1 MSEDLKAT
9 NIETLRLITDNSITI
24 NAPVTIDKTLY
35 SNSANIEECNVH
47 GGLSSES
54 ELNISGYITF
64 NSNTDTG
71 IADIKKTSITDYN
84 IEKTSS
90 IRSSIKTS
98 EKSITF
104 ISGITASQII
114 LFNEHSFQIGDK
126 IVIQDHDIS
135 SFNKTHTVLGPLSP
149 TSFYIEVETAS
160 ILIGKGG
167 TCNPSVSKSL
177 CTIATT
183 TDHPYKEGD
192 TITISNHS
200 NSEING
206 TPYVIQTVTSKTLN
220 LLVNSTYTGGIG
232 GTIRYTEYS
241 HLFINSDSGSLSFQ
255 NDNETYEYNLSNDK
269 KKYEFQGNKIE
280 YVKNIEQ
287 FGENITATF
296 QTEIG
301 NKVIAVNKVSH
312 GLVDK
317 ALVKISSS
325 QIQASD
331 TTIHGLN
338 VSIFQASDPYEIDM
352 TFNSFLNFFNTTAS
366 FSLDIQ
372 NVISFR
378 LDTDGSSSD
387 IYSNNLGKIKS
398 TAHGL
403 TTGDF
408 IQIKP
413 NTINM
418 LLGVPQG
425 TDPETYTEIQFP
437 TETLNNSTLFRVV
450 VLTADY
456 FYITTSSG
464 LQYKIVS
471 STVTAGSYLNYDT
484 ITSKI
489 TALQQDYFLL
499 DFTNYLP
506 GNVNANDTILSIPIN
521 YEILLGNVKLTTYET
536 HFIKDNDYIRLSGI
550 NSTQNILDSNLWLA
564 TNVTETTLDI
574 ISSSRITTISNN
586 KGYIQT
592 NDKTSILDDS
602 TNHVYVINNFDH
614 EFNCNITN
622 ERLINFNKLP
632 FSKQI
637 KFYTVTGDIKNLV
650 YYCDRYRE
658 GGETLYFQNNK
669 VYNNTNSPIVIN
681 QTDKTNYTVPYNINI
696 DTSFDENIYNRFN
709 VSSGGDTI
717 IMSNPHSNFYKYNHI
732 TSRGNNYYT
741 LNNYFEI
748 SSLVTSVTED
758 TSNLKLNLITG
769 SKNYVN
775 TTDVISL
782 YDINNVLLGT
792 GNISSNISDSTNITI
807 YIGSQNINSSSIY
820 YYKQNGEY
828 IYTNNDD
835 TYITNS
841 SNLQTIQTQYNI
853 AYNYNSTTELF
864 NKDSNIETKAFYSTV
879 LSGGS
884 SEYNTLVKDINIG
897 QTTKLNESCFI
908 NTINLPVNNTLINK
922 IPEYM
927 EIQVEYKNKTYNT
940 DKRYIEYT
948 GSSEANISFTLTDTL
963 FVNKNDIFTIKPI
976 SSSNNISIY
985 QKDRNL
991 SSTDVDNEL
1000 VVRYDTLK
1008 HNISGTKYEYLLNNP
1023 YTSSSQVLK
1032 LNMSAIT
1039 TSNIKTMNSSNIITN
1054 NGNVIL
1060 TENISIQSTNL
1071 YLHETS
1077 SDFSLYGI
1085 GANLILFDSL
1095 GNTFRENTSNK
1106 TITLEQENLNSF
1118 THSTIHINKKR
1129 IDIQSVYITSTLV
1142 GDVLTNQIVF
1152 TANNHGLFMN
1162 DTVSVYEIFLSYNDG
1177 TTYDFTN
1184 QSITGDD
1191 TISAIILDD
1200 NEFRINLPT
1209 TININSLLEQ
1219 LNPYVEL
1226 ENRYNL
1232 FVDNNQ
1238 LRVKN
1243 TRSLENQGPSGI
1255 QNILTTDTTE
1265 HVCKIDNLII
1275 DSTNLITLTLPNL
1288 NGGIDSLTTRDD
1300 ILLYNVFLYR
1310 SLNSGNSLIS
1320 ITYQSLVVTG
1330 NVISFLINDTNFN
1343 NETSSVSVNT
1353 SSNIYG
1359 SSENVSSRGT
1369 ITSWIGNTLVS
1380 NFPSGSNMNTVTSY
1394 YPRNG
1399 GTLKYQNI
1407 TRIVKDQTTSNITT
1421 FMNVSTKTN
1430 EVAQCYFQYPN
1441 LDSIDSSVKN
1451 MIESTTTYID
1461 KKIKD
1466 DTFLLELSSQTN
1478 ETENIYVNR
1487 NEFSFNGNINRQ
1499 LVYSIETSKNNYI
1512 SSNLAMNSNSYT
1524 LANNTWQTI
1533 KFSNK
1538 NKTFYSIG
1546 LKIQNKTTLTRGSIY
1561 IQLYKESTTDGTFN
1575 TPVLTNMYTS
1585 EINNESEYTYFYG
1598 NMIELNNN
1606 DIYTYK
1612 IIDNTDNKCYIQ
1624 YTTNIT
1630 NTKTQAEHEYILSS
1644 YTNGVINTDVQ
1655 YIDFTNTMYTLPN
1668 LSSLNNTSSGSVN
1681 IWNTNL
1687 INSGTQA
1694 TLKNILYTDTLNGSS
1709 LDVNITGNIVC
1720 SGLPSYDEK
1729 LGSVYVYNFDTTNVW
1744 AIKEQLYNPDRY
1756 EILKDSVISANINGA
1771 DVVMNNIF
1779 NLITPTASGDITK
1792 TANIV
1797 SENIKELEIILCD
1810 NSTSLTSNLLLDK
1823 PVDNSIITFNN
1834 TIGNSSYNTFVQ
1846 NSTLRIN
1853 NILENSFTVSN
1864 LHLPFTDNGGN
1875 IFDNTQYDTL
1885 TRGNITYVSNS
1896 TNSNIN
1902 SDVYYSTLTHTFSTF
1917 DTGTAHNLSEND
1929 RIYVSNISGIVTDHI
1944 YDVSKTTYENNK
1956 QFSLNIDYK
1965 TSLLSSNITYINL
1978 STEPFNS
1985 YFSWGNLG
1993 LGYILKRDTNKAW
2006 TINGEYTY
2014 QTNDEYYGE
2023 TPPSGKYTT
2032 NSNTTSKYSKI
2043 QNSINAEFG
2052 KSVAISGDGDIIAIG
2067 APSYDNGRVYI
2078 YKNENF
2084 IKLYKKYKSSEY
2096 GGVSN
2101 FGMDTK
2107 ISPDGKTIIIHD
2119 SVKIHI
2125 FYDFVLVS
2133 SVTPVSGN
2141 TNNITT
2147 FLNNNK
2153 LIISN
2158 STTQNVYIYNLFMGE
2173 NKLEHT
2179 ITKQVINV
2187 PFTSTTHVSSKPRV
2201 SINTRTPN
2209 IGTPGNKYEV
2219 YNSPNVAGIDN
2230 SAYKLSLKS
2239 ITADSF
2245 SISFDLANVSSN
2257 THIEYTSNVCLS
2269 NYEFHN
2275 IEAWY
2280 VDGYVN
2286 FYVDDEF
2293 IGKKTGAL
2301 PSYNTYITGN
2311 AVSVYP
2317 DNEYVFGT
2325 ANIKDTYSTTSFG
2338 KNTIM
2343 NNNDDVMYV
2352 SSENYV
2358 HAFYYSYNKK
2368 KWLYSNLLD
2377 TKTNEIV
2384 LNEKT
2389 NMLYNNVTNISGFNR
2404 YG

>member
-9 NIETLRLITDNSITI
+9 NIETLRLITDNSISI
-24 NAPVTIDKTLY
+24 NASATIDKTLY
-35 SNSANIEECNVH
+35 SNNANIKECNVH
-47 GGLSSES
+47 GGLSSEN
-54 ELNISGYITF
+54 ELSVGGYITF
-64 NSNTDTG
+64 NSGAN
-71 IADIKKTSITDYN
+71 IADIKKNTIIDYN
-84 IEKTSS
+84 VEKTSS

-114 LFNEHSFQIGDK
+114 LFNEHSFNIGDT
-126 IVIQDHDIS
+126 IVIQDHEIT
-135 SFNKTHTVLGPLSP
+135 SFNKIHTVLGPLTP
-149 TSFYIEVETAS
+149 TSFYVEVETPS
-160 ILIGKGG
+160 ILIGKNG
-167 TCNPSVSKSL
+167 TCNPSTLTSL
-177 CTIATT
+177 CTITT
-183 TDHPYKEGD
+183 TSDHPYKQGD
-192 TITISNHS
+192 TITLNNHS

-206 TPYVIQTVTSKTLN
+206 IPYVIQTITAKTLS

-232 GTIRYTEYS
+232 GTIRYTEYA
-241 HLFINSDSGSLSFQ
+241 HLFINNNFGSLSFQ

-269 KKYEFQGNKIE
+269 KKYEIKGNKIE

-296 QTEIG
+296 QTELG

-312 GLVDK
+312 GLLDK

-331 TTIHGLN
+331 TTLHGLN
-338 VSIFQASDPYEIDM
+338 VSIFQSIDPYEIDM
-352 TFNSFLNFFNTTAS
+352 TFNSFLNFFNTKAS

-378 LDTDGSSSD
+378 LDTDDSSSE

-413 NTINM
+413 NTIQM
-418 LLGVPQG
+418 LLGIPQG
-425 TDPETYTEIQFP
+425 TEPETYTEIQFP
-437 TETLNNSTLFRVV
+437 SETLNNSTLFRVV
-450 VLTADY
+450 VLTIDY
-456 FYITTSSG
+456 FYITTSGG

-471 STVTAGSYLNYDT
+471 STVTAGRYLNYDT
-484 ITSKI
+484 ITSTI
-489 TALQQDYFLL
+489 NSLQRDYFLI

-506 GNVNANDTILSIPIN
+506 GNVNANETVLSVPIN

-536 HFIKDNDYIRLSGI
+536 HFIKNNDYIRLSGI

-564 TNVTETTLDI
+564 NNVTDTTVDI
-574 ISSSRITTISNN
+574 ISSSRITTISND

-592 NDKTSILDDS
+592 ENKTSILDES
-602 TNHVYVINNFDH
+602 TNHVYVINTLEH
-614 EFNCNITN
+614 EFSCNISN

-632 FSKQI
+632 FSKEI
-637 KFYTVTGDIKNLV
+637 KFHTNSGNVKNLV
-650 YYCDRYRE
+650 YYCDSSY
-658 GGETLYFQNNK
+658 GETLYFQNNK
-669 VYNNTNSPIVIN
+669 VFNNTNSPIVLN
-681 QTDKTNYTVPYNINI
+681 QTDKTNYTVTYNINKDI
-696 DTSFDENIYNRFN
+696 SKDENVYNKFN
-709 VSSGGDTI
+709 ISSGGDTI
-717 IMSNPHSNFYKYNHI
+717 VLSNPYSNFYKYNHI

-748 SSLVTSVTED
+748 SSLITSVTEY

-769 SKNYVN
+769 SKNYIN

-792 GNISSNISDSTNITI
+792 GNVSSNISDSTNITI
-807 YIGSQNINSSSIY
+807 YIGNQNINSSSIY

-828 IYTNNDD
+828 IYTNKDNA
-835 TYITNS
+835 YITNS
-841 SNLQTIQTQYNI
+841 SNIQTIQTQFNI
-853 AYNYNSTTELF
+853 PYNYDSSTELF
-864 NKDSNIETKAFYSTV
+864 NKESNI
-879 LSGGS
+879 S
-884 SEYNTLVKDINIG
+884 SKQLYDISSRQYDTLIRDITMG
-897 QTTKLNESCFI
+897 PQTTKLNESCFI
-908 NTINLPVNNTLINK
+908 NTINLPIKNTLVNK
-922 IPEYM
+922 IPEFM
-927 EIQVEYKNKTYNT
+927 KIEIEYNNKTYTT

-948 GSSEANISFTLTDTL
+948 GSSSANISFTLNDTL
-963 FVNKNDIFTIKPI
+963 FVNKNDRFTIKPV
-976 SSSNNISIY
+976 SSSSNISIY

-991 SSTDVDNEL
+991 STLDTDNEL
-1000 VVRYDTLK
+1000 VVRYETLK
-1008 HNISGTKYEYLLNNP
+1008 HNITGTKYEYLENYP
-1023 YTSSSQVLK
+1023 YTSDSQVLK
-1032 LNMSAIT
+1032 LNLSAFT
-1039 TSNIKTMNSSNIITN
+1039 TSNIKTMNTSNIIKN

-1060 TENISIQSTNL
+1060 SSVIDNEDL

-1077 SDFSLYGI
+1077 ISTSSQAD
-1085 GANLILFDSL
+1085 LILFDSS
-1095 GNTFRENTSNK
+1095 GNTFRENVSNK
-1106 TITLEQENLNSF
+1106 YITLEQENSNSF
-1118 THSTIHINKKR
+1118 THSTISIVKKKIN
-1129 IDIQSVYITSTLV
+1129 IQSVYITSTLV

-1152 TANNHGLFMN
+1152 TSDNHGLFMN
-1162 DTVSVYEIFLSYNDG
+1162 DKVSVYEIFLSYSDG

-1184 QSITGDD
+1184 QTITGDS
-1191 TISAIILDD
+1191 TVSAIILDD

-1226 ENRYNL
+1226 ENRYNIYAG
-1232 FVDNNQ
+1232 NEKI
-1238 LRVKN
+1238 RVKN

-1255 QNILTTDTTE
+1255 QDILSTDTTE
-1265 HVCKIDNLII
+1265 HVCKIDNLVI
-1275 DSTNLITLTLPNL
+1275 DSTNLITLSLPNL

-1300 ILLYNVFLYR
+1300 ILLNNVFLYR
-1310 SLNSGNSLIS
+1310 SINSGDSLIS
-1320 ITYQSLVVTG
+1320 VSYQSLVVTG
-1330 NVISFLINDTNFN
+1330 NIISFYINDSTFN
-1343 NETSSVSVNT
+1343 NETSSVSVNS

-1359 SSENVSSRGT
+1359 SSGNEASRGT
-1369 ITSWIGNTLVS
+1369 ITSWVENTVITS
-1380 NFPSGSNMNTVTSY
+1380 FPSGTNMNTVTSY

-1407 TRIVKDQTTSNITT
+1407 TRVVKDSTTSNIST
-1421 FMNVSTKTN
+1421 FMNVYTKTN
-1430 EVAQCYFQYPN
+1430 TVAQCYFQHPN
-1441 LDSIDSSVKN
+1441 LDSIDPSVKN
-1451 MIESTTTYID
+1451 MTGSANTYID

-1466 DTFLLELSSQTN
+1466 DTFLLELSPTTD
-1478 ETENIYVNR
+1478 TENIYVNR

-1499 LVYSIETSKNNYI
+1499 LVYSIETSTNNYI
-1512 SSNLAMNSNSYT
+1512 SSNLGINSNSYT

-1533 KFSNK
+1533 QFSNR

-1546 LKIQNKTTLTRGSIY
+1546 LKIQNKTSLTRGSIY

-1575 TPVLTNMYTS
+1575 TPIVTNMYAD
-1585 EINNESEYTYFYG
+1585 EIKDETEYTYFYG
-1598 NMIELNNN
+1598 DMIEINGD

-1612 IIDNTDNKCYIQ
+1612 IIDNTVNGDKYSNTYIQ
-1624 YTTNIT
+1624 YITNIT
-1630 NTKTQAEHEYILSS
+1630 GTKTSDGHDYILSS

-1655 YIDFTNTMYTLPN
+1655 YINFTNSMYTLPN
-1668 LSSLNNTSSGSVN
+1668 VSSINNTTSGSVN
-1681 IWNTNL
+1681 IWDTNF
-1687 INSGTQA
+1687 INSGPFV
-1694 TLKNILYTDTLNGSS
+1694 TLKNVLYTDTLNGSS
-1709 LDVNITGNIVC
+1709 VDINITGNIVC

-1729 LGSVYVYNFDTTNVW
+1729 LGTVNLYKYETVW
-1744 AIKEQLYNPDRY
+1744 TIQEQIYNPDRY
-1756 EILKDSVISANINGA
+1756 EILKDSVMSANINGT
-1771 DVVMNNIF
+1771 DVVMNNIL
-1779 NLITPTASGDITK
+1779 NLPLASELTR
-1792 TANIV
+1792 TANII

-1810 NSTSLTSNLLLDK
+1810 NSTSLTSNVLLEQ

-1834 TIGNSSYNTFVQ
+1834 TIGDSNYNTFVQ

-1853 NILENSFTVSN
+1853 NILNNSFTVSN
-1864 LHLPFTDNGGN
+1864 LHIPFTETNGN
-1875 IFDNTQYDTL
+1875 IHNISQYDSL
-1885 TRGNITYVSNS
+1885 SRGNITYVSS
-1896 TNSNIN
+1896 TTNSNIT
-1902 SDVYYSTLTHTFSTF
+1902 SDVYYNTIDHTLTTFNN
-1917 DTGTAHNLSEND
+1917 GVVHNFSEND
-1929 RIYVSNISGIVTDHI
+1929 RIYVFNMSDIVSEHV
-1944 YDVSKTTYENNK
+1944 YDVSKTTFENNK
-1956 QFSLNIDYK
+1956 QFSLNIDYNS
-1965 TSLLSSNITYINL
+1965 SLLSSNINYINL
-1978 STEPFNS
+1978 SAEPFNS
-1985 YFSWGNLG
+1985 YFSWGNIE

-2014 QTNDEYYGE
+2014 QTNAEYYGE
-2023 TPPSGKYTT
+2023 VPPAGKYTT

-2043 QNSINAEFG
+2043 QNTINAEFG
-2052 KSVAISGDGDIIAIG
+2052 KSVAISGDGDIISIG
-2067 APSYDNGRVYI
+2067 APSYDNGRVYV

-2107 ISPDGKTIIIHD
+2107 ISPDGKTIIIQD

-2125 FYDFVLVS
+2125 FYDFVFVS
-2133 SVTPVSGN
+2133 SITPVSGN

-2179 ITKQVINV
+2179 LTEQIINV
-2187 PFTSTTHVSSKPRV
+2187 PFTSTTHVSSNPRV

-2209 IGTPGNKYEV
+2209 IGTPGTKYEV
-2219 YNSPNVAGIDN
+2219 YNSPNVAGIND

-2286 FYVDDEF
+2286 FYVDNEY
-2293 IGKKTGAL
+2293 IGKKTGVL
-2301 PSYNTYITGN
+2301 PSYNTYITGD

-2317 DNEYVFGT
+2317 SNEYVFGT
-2325 ANIKDTYSTTSFG
+2325 ANIKDTYNTTSFG
-2338 KNTIM
+2338 KKAIM
-2343 NNNDDVMYV
+2343 NNNDNVMYV